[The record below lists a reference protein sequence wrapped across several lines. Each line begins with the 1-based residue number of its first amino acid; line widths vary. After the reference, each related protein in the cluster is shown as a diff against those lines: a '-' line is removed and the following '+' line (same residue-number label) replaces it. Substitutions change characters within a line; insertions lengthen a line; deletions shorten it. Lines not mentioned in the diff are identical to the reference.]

1 MPIIARRPDH
11 AADQTYDLI
20 VVGGGIYGVA
30 LVLEAA
36 GRGLR
41 PLLLER
47 DDFGAATSAASLRVV
62 HGGLRYLQT
71 LDLPRF
77 YESVGER
84 RWFLTHFPDQV
95 APLPCLMPLYGR
107 GLKRPSTFGV
117 ALALNDLMS
126 WRRNAGVGPDR
137 RLPAGRLVGRKEV
150 ARLFPGVD
158 GRGLKGGG
166 LWHDAVMLSSERLL
180 IEMLRWAAAAGAAA
194 LNYVEAVELSTAGSA
209 VDGVIARDR
218 LSGETLGFRAPRAV
232 NAAGPWCRALAGR
245 LDRALSSS
253 SGPQLFRPALAF
265 NLLFD
270 RPPPAEVAVAVEP
283 DRPGAATYFLLP
295 WKGRLLAGTYHAA
308 RPDGATEARPAEAE
322 IAAMIDDLNA
332 AVPGLGLGRDQVAR
346 VLAGLQP
353 AMAPG
358 RAEPSNRPVILDH
371 GDGGGPKGLYSVSGV
386 KYTTA
391 RLVAETTLRR
401 MFGGRLPPAA
411 PPARPAPA
419 FEPDA
424 DLFAQPDEAL
434 GARLKTIVREEAVM
448 HLDDL
453 LERRIDAAEWLGGG
467 DAAVR
472 RVRRLLDWDRR
483 QPSHD
488 VTMGERP

>member
-30 LVLEAA
+30 LALEATA
-36 GRGLR
+36 RGLR

-47 DDFGAATSAASLRVV
+47 DDFGGATSAVSLRVV

-71 LDLPRF
+71 IDLPRF

-84 RWFLTHFPDQV
+84 RWWLTHFPDQV
-95 APLPCLMPLYGR
+95 VPLTCLMPLYGR
-107 GLKRPSTFGV
+107 GLKRPSTFGA
-117 ALALNDLMS
+117 ALVLNDLMS
-126 WRRNAGVGPDR
+126 WRRNAGVEPDR
-137 RLPAGRLVGRKEV
+137 RLSGGRLVGRKQV
-150 ARLFPGVD
+150 ARLFPDVD

-180 IEMLRWAAAAGAAA
+180 IEMLRWASAAGAAA
-194 LNYVEAVELSTAGSA
+194 LNYVEAVDLSMAGSI

-218 LSGETLGFRAPRAV
+218 LSGERLGFRAPCV
-232 NAAGPWCRALAGR
+232 INAAGPWCRALAGGF
-245 LDRALSSS
+245 DRRIA
-253 SGPQLFRPALAF
+253 SGDRLFRPALAF

-270 RPPPAEVAVAVEP
+270 RPPPAEVALAVEP
-283 DRPGAATYFLLP
+283 DRPNAATYFLLP
-295 WKGRLLAGTYHAA
+295 WKGRLMAGTFHAA
-308 RPDGATEARPAEAE
+308 RPDGTTDARPAETE

-332 AVPGLGLGRDQVAR
+332 AVPGLDLGRDRVVR

-353 AMAPG
+353 AAAPG
-358 RAEPSNRPVILDH
+358 GAEPSNRPVMLDH
-371 GDGGGPKGLYSVSGV
+371 GADGGPRGLYSVSGV

-391 RLVAETTLRR
+391 RLVAEKTIGAA
-401 MFGGRLPPAA
+401 FPGRARALPT
-411 PPARPAPA
+411 RPAPGPA
-419 FEPDA
+419 GEA
-424 DLFAQPDEAL
+424 GLFALPDDAL
-434 GARLKTIVREEAVM
+434 ADRLKRIVREESVV

-453 LERRIDAAEWLGGG
+453 LNRRIDPADWLDDG

-472 RVRRLLDWDRR
+472 RVRRLLEWDDGVG
-483 QPSHD
+483 QPAA
-488 VTMGERP
+488 